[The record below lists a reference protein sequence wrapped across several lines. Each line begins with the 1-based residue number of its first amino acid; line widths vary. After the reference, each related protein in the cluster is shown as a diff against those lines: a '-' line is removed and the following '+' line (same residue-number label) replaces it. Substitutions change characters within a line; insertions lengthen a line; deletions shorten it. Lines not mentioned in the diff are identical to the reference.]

1 MMRGSQ
7 MGEVM
12 EHNQAIEKLALLE
25 RRISQTTER
34 FSHLKEQYEALEQQK
49 ATLERELD
57 DLRCANEDLNGRI
70 HNLKMNKDVHQNS
83 FNKEEV
89 RKRIDRVL
97 EKFGE
102 LQL

>member
-1 MMRGSQ
+1 
-7 MGEVM
+7 M
-12 EHNQAIEKLALLE
+12 EHNKAIEKLSLLE
-25 RRISQTTER
+25 ERISQTTER
-34 FSHLKEQYEALEQQK
+34 FSHLKNMFSALQEQK
-49 ATLERELD
+49 AALERELE
-57 DLRCANEDLNGRI
+57 DLRSTNEELSGRI
-70 HNLKMNKDVHQNS
+70 HDLKLNQDENQNS